1 MYYSNKKLNKV
12 ILVINSRSELM
23 LFKLKEPI
31 MYIIFKVSQTYIV
44 RDCRN
49 KSYTYILMT

>member
-49 KSYTYILMT
+49 KSYILMT